1 MPGWLRIEFA
11 AEQMHRNFKMSG
23 GCSSPFLYLWLL
35 GYNVTIVNIV
45 NNVNII
51 NTGNIVN
58 VFNIVNIINNVK
70 VDNFVNIDNI
80 VNIINVANIINNV
93 NIVNVAS
100 SSASFASIFDI
111 FTLEQRWTPSPK
123 CHSISSIS
131 ARFFFLYLYLCDI
144 SWKICFEFDAAK
156 FEFVA

>member
-1 MPGWLRIEFA
+1 
-11 AEQMHRNFKMSG
+11 MSG

-35 GYNVTIVNIV
+35 SYNVNIVNIV
-45 NNVNII
+45 NIANIINNVNII
-51 NTGNIVN
+51 NTVNIVN

-70 VDNFVNIDNI
+70 VDNI

-100 SSASFASIFDI
+100 SRASFASIFDI

-156 FEFVA
+156 FEFVAQVL